1 MDSLTDGAGGAEQEV
16 SDDFFGDAK
25 VKGAVNMFIASLTGL
40 SSARGELSTLAA
52 TVAGSD

>member
-1 MDSLTDGAGGAEQEV
+1 MDSLTDGAGGSEQEV